1 MPKSK
6 SQRMIPVNRLAEN
19 KEQMSAV
26 VFSQCMSKVQEME
39 NQLEILYSYRA
50 GYHQQ
55 MTEMSRQG
63 VGSNRLQ
70 DTLVFMHNLNQSIE
84 GMLSQIKQQKNICEN
99 EKQQWLALH
108 TKTKIYTKVTDKYI
122 GEEQIIAN
130 KNEQKLLDEFNQSS
144 FHRKLKP
151 K

>member
-1 MPKSK
+1 MPKPK
-6 SQRMIPVNRLAEN
+6 SQRMIPVNRLAEK
-19 KEQMSAV
+19 KEQASAV
-26 VFSQCMSKVQEME
+26 VFSQCMSKVREME
-39 NQLEILYSYRA
+39 NQLETLYSYRA

-84 GMLSQIKQQKNICEN
+84 GMLSQIKQQKKICEN
-99 EKQQWLALH
+99 KKQQWLALH

-122 GEEQIIAN
+122 SEEQIIVN